1 MSDYVLPAGTAGH
14 DEFEVDVSPQ
24 RAGWTYSGLRV
35 ATLAA
40 GSSTTVETG
49 EYEYLVLPLEGSWRV
64 EVDGRTTE
72 LAGRR
77 TIWGQVTDYFFLPRG
92 TTAVVTAVSGGRVG
106 LPYALAS
113 EDLEPRYCPVDEVTV
128 ELRGADYLCRQASSY
143 SVGNALH
150 TSRLLV
156 VEVITPGGCW
166 SSYPPHKHDEEGPDE
181 HELEEIYYFQ
191 IKGNEYGPG
200 MALHATYG
208 TADRPISVAAKI
220 GTGDVTLVPHGW
232 HGPCAAAPGYD
243 LYYLNVMAGPG
254 GAEWKSVDDP
264 EYTWLRGTYETGTMD
279 PRLPYQVDENVDDI
293 QADPK
298 N

>member
-181 HELEEIYYFQ
+181 HELEEIYY
-191 IKGNEYGPG
+191 
-200 MALHATYG
+200 
-208 TADRPISVAAKI
+208 
-220 GTGDVTLVPHGW
+220 
-232 HGPCAAAPGYD
+232 
-243 LYYLNVMAGPG
+243 
-254 GAEWKSVDDP
+254 
-264 EYTWLRGTYETGTMD
+264 
-279 PRLPYQVDENVDDI
+279 
-293 QADPK
+293 
-298 N
+298 